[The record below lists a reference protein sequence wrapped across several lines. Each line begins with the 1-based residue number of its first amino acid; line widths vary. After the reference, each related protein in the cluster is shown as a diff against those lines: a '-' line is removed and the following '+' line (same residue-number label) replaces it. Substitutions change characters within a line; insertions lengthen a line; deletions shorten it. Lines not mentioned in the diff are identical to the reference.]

1 MRIIRTVH
9 EMILERNQLPG
20 SVGFVPTM
28 GYLHEG
34 HLSLMRQAR
43 QSTDTVVAS
52 VFVNP
57 TQFGPGEDFER
68 YPRDFERDE
77 KLARETGVDLMF
89 YPEPGDMYPM
99 GYASY
104 VSPEGLDRHLCGAK
118 RPGHFRGV
126 MTVVLKLFTI
136 VRPTDAYFGQKDI
149 QQARILEQMVRD
161 FHLPVSMHIEP
172 IVRESDGL
180 AMSSRNVYLN
190 TEQRAQ
196 AVCLSQALKLA
207 ADAHAAGEHSA
218 ARLIELMHEHIDA
231 RPLARIDYISIV
243 DDRTLTPVDTLN
255 DNAIAA
261 LAVNFGKT
269 RLIDNML
276 LR

>member
-1 MRIIRTVH
+1 MRIVDTVDA
-9 EMILERNQLPG
+9 MMQVRSDLDG
-20 SVGFVPTM
+20 TVGFVPTM
-28 GYLHEG
+28 GFLHDG
-34 HLSLMRQAR
+34 HLALMKQAR
-43 QSTDTVVAS
+43 SDTDTVVAS
-52 VFVNP
+52 IFVNP

-77 KLARETGVDLMF
+77 SLARQVGVDFLF
-89 YPEPGDMYPM
+89 YPKPEDMYPA

-104 VSPEGLDRHLCGAK
+104 VVPDKLDRHLCGAS

-172 IVRESDGL
+172 IVRETDGL
-180 AMSSRNVYLN
+180 AMSSRNVYLSAA
-190 TEQRAQ
+190 ERSQ
-196 AVCLSQALKLA
+196 AISLNQALKQA
-207 ADAHAAGEHSA
+207 ATAFRDGERSA
-218 ARLIELMHEHIDA
+218 EALKRGIRSHITAQD
-231 RPLARIDYISIV
+231 LARIDYVEIV
-243 DDRTLTPVDTLN
+243 DDRTLEPVEHLAEP
-255 DNAIAA
+255 AIAA
-261 LAVNFGKT
+261 VAVHFGKT
-269 RLIDNML
+269 RLIDNIL